1 MIQEQIIEIF
11 SNFLYIEPDE
21 IDAETNIFATYD
33 FNDEDI
39 NDIIDEFNNTFEIEI
54 KKTEFMEL
62 ENIQEMAEYI
72 ENLM

>member
-54 KKTEFMEL
+54 KKTEFMES
-62 ENIQEMAEYI
+62 ESIQEMAEYI